1 MEVRQVSKMSDDN
14 NTTENIVHLTTPEF
28 MYLLQKVDR
37 LDEKFT
43 GRIDNLSNRI
53 DNLDEKFTSRING
66 LDEKFTG
73 RIDKLSNRIDNLDEK
88 FTNKIDA
95 LRQEVKQDT
104 SSIKTLI
111 WATFGLMV
119 GTIAIA
125 LTVAASLVR

>member
-1 MEVRQVSKMSDDN
+1 MSDEK

-28 MYLLQKVDR
+28 MYLLQRVDR

-43 GRIDNLSNRI
+43 DRIDNLSNRI
-53 DNLDEKFTSRING
+53 DKLDEKFTSRIDA
-66 LDEKFTG
+66 LDEKFTSKITGLDGKLTG
-73 RIDKLSNRIDNLDEK
+73 RIENLDEK
-88 FTNKIDA
+88 FTNKIDV

-125 LTVAASLVR
+125 LTVAISLVK

>member
-53 DNLDEKFTSRING
+53 DNLDEKFT
-66 LDEKFTG
+66 
-73 RIDKLSNRIDNLDEK
+73 
-88 FTNKIDA
+88 NKIDA

>member
-1 MEVRQVSKMSDDN
+1 MSDEK

-28 MYLLQKVDR
+28 MYLLQRVDR

-43 GRIDNLSNRI
+43 SRIDS
-53 DNLDEKFTSRING
+53 LDV
-66 LDEKFTG
+66 KFTG
-73 RIDKLSNRIDNLDEK
+73 RIENLSDRIDRLDEK
-88 FTNKIDA
+88 FTNKIDG

-119 GTIAIA
+119 ATIAIA
-125 LTVAASLVR
+125 LTVTISLVK